1 LYGNMVRLV
10 MSSFS
15 LAVRDPEAYRYATY
29 DIRIT
34 SDQLFLLASWHV
46 GFIHFYGLSWVEVFE

>member
-1 LYGNMVRLV
+1 MVRLV
-10 MSSFS
+10 VSSFS

-46 GFIHFYGLSWVEVFE
+46 GFIHFYGQSWVEVFE